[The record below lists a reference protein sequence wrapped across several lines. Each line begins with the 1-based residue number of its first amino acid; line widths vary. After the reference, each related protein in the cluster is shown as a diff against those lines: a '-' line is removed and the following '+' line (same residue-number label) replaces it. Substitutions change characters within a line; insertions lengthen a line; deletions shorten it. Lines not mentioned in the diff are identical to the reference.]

1 MAQIFL
7 DSHAGMIAAIQDA
20 LDAGDAQ
27 ALQRAAHTLKGS
39 IANFGAKA
47 ATEAALA
54 LEELGRAERLEEAA
68 ERLDGLCREVDR
80 VAEAL
85 AREVPAHGI

>member
-1 MAQIFL
+1 
-7 DSHAGMIAAIQDA
+7 MIAAIQDA